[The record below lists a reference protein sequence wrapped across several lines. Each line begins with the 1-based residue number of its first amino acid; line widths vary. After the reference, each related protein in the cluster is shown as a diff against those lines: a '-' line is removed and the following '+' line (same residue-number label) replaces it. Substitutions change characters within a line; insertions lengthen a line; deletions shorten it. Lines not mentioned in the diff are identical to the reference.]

1 MAGVR
6 PIQKRR
12 SSMSIQK
19 RFLTV
24 RLIVGVTLL
33 LVTMGFYARGPST
46 SEEREKALTMIRN
59 LEENPLQENYKDMRS
74 WLINWL
80 TEVPDIEIKVCSG
93 PFQPLLDEKKEQPFG
108 PDIYFQVMISSA
120 AFIIEH
126 PDKAKDQVSIY
137 QAGLEGALKV
147 YKFYV
152 AKNPEARRKY
162 IDDLLVK
169 QQEGKL
175 AEVAKKAVKECK

>member
-1 MAGVR
+1 
-6 PIQKRR
+6 
-12 SSMSIQK
+12 MSIQK
-19 RFLTV
+19 HILTI
-24 RLIVGVTLL
+24 RLIVGAVLI
-33 LVTMGFYARGPST
+33 LVTMGFFARGPST
-46 SEEREKALTMIRN
+46 AEERDKALKMIKS

-93 PFQPLLDEKKEQPFG
+93 PLEPLLKEKKEQPFG

-126 PDKAKDQVSIY
+126 PDKAKDQVSVY

-147 YKFYV
+147 YKFYLT
-152 AKNPEARRKY
+152 KNHEARRNY
-162 IDDLLVK
+162 IDDLLAK

-175 AEVAKKAVKECK
+175 VEVAKKAVKECK